1 MMSNELNIDKIGNQL
16 NLAWDD
22 KRVIKER
29 KNPLVV
35 LFGKTNQKAN
45 NGFLSK
51 RSDKQLQNG
60 FKQRH
65 SIKFG

>member
-29 KNPLVV
+29 KSEKM
-35 LFGKTNQKAN
+35 GK
-45 NGFLSK
+45 
-51 RSDKQLQNG
+51 
-60 FKQRH
+60 
-65 SIKFG
+65 